1 MKSRFE
7 FVKEALEA
15 RQRAGQLRSLSDIEK
30 GTYLINVC
38 GNDYLG
44 LSKHPQVINYSQNYL
59 MKSGAGST
67 ASRLIAGTSSA
78 HIELE
83 KELATWLER
92 ESVLLFN
99 SGFQMNSSLIG
110 ALADKN
116 THLYYDKFNHN
127 SLIQGAVLSR
137 ASLHRYR
144 HCDTEHLRM
153 LIKKN
158 HSAGKRQIIVTESVF
173 SMDGDVPDLPE
184 ISNIAQEFDAILIV
198 DEAHAIGLWGPG
210 GRGFTFGD
218 SRVDMVLGTFGKAFG
233 SFGAFA
239 ACSEQLKSYLVN
251 FCPGFVYTTALPPAT
266 IGATLGA
273 LKLMPTLD
281 DVRSRV
287 IDLSSKFRSELTK
300 HGFDISGSTS
310 QIIPVVI
317 GSEEKTLELA
327 QKLQNS
333 GFQAYAVRPPT
344 VAAGR
349 SRIRFTITAELTEKH
364 IDQLI
369 AELLTS

>member
-1 MKSRFE
+1 MSRFD
-7 FVKEALEA
+7 FVNDALQI
-15 RQRAGQLRSLSDIEK
+15 RQQAGQLRAITDIVEASD
-30 GTYLINVC
+30 LVNVC

-44 LSKHPQVINYSQNYL
+44 LSKHPQVIDYSQNYL
-59 MKSGAGST
+59 LQSGAGST
-67 ASRLIAGTSSA
+67 ASRLIAGTGRA
-78 HIELE
+78 HLELE
-83 KELATWLER
+83 NELATWLER

-116 THLYYDKFNHN
+116 THLYYDKLNHN
-127 SLIQGAVLSR
+127 SLIQGALLSR

-144 HCDTEHLRM
+144 HCDTDHLRT
-153 LIKKN
+153 LLKKN
-158 HSAGKRQIIVTESVF
+158 HTVGIRQIIVTESVF
-173 SMDGDVPDLPE
+173 SMDGDVPDLSE
-184 ISNIAQEFDAILIV
+184 ISNIADEFDAILIV
-198 DEAHAIGLWGPG
+198 DEAHAIGLWGPE

-251 FCPGFVYTTALPPAT
+251 FCAGFVYTTALPPAT
-266 IGATLGA
+266 VGATLGA
-273 LKLMPTLD
+273 LKLMPTLE

-287 IDLSSKFRSELTK
+287 IRLSSKFRSELTR

-317 GSEEKTLELA
+317 GTEEKTLQLA
-327 QKLQNS
+327 KKLQDA
-333 GFQAYAVRPPT
+333 GFQAYAIRPPT
-344 VAAGR
+344 VESGK
-349 SRIRFTITAELTEKH
+349 SRIRFTITADITEKH
-364 IDQLI
+364 IDRLI
-369 AELLTS
+369 AELLRS